1 MRQRYGNLLTKE
13 KYGQI
18 LDKKSD
24 SRILKTFQKVNR
36 EENKS
41 INKEEECMGQEED
54 DLEEKE
60 ICKVVKRMKKKS
72 TWD

>member
-1 MRQRYGNLLTKE
+1 MG
-13 KYGQI
+13 KYWTRRVI
-18 LDKKSD
+18 LS
-24 SRILKTFQKVNR
+24 ILKTFQKVNR

-72 TWD
+72 TCD